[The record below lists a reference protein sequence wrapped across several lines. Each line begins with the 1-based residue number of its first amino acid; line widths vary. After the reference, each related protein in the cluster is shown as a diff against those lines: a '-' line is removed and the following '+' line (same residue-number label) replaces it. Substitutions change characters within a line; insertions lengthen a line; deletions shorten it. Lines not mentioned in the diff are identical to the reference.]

1 MISVNY
7 PSQQQQ
13 HQQVWPNHS
22 NYMTNG
28 SITTVDSQSS
38 YSNFH
43 STSSMFKSD
52 QQQKFNIA
60 NSSTPTPTST
70 TTSLYCPMISTILTP
85 PSSCN
90 VSNISKKDTGSV
102 LNSPQTPTS
111 INSDAAHNKFDV
123 NKSLSEQNIY
133 YTPITTPVKHVH
145 SYYQNDVDNKRLNFG
160 QQSQSHLCHPV
171 VHYQQYPNQI
181 QHQQQTQCH
190 QSAVPMSGFNSFN
203 DSVIRYSRF

>member
-7 PSQQQQ
+7 PNQQQQQQ

-28 SITTVDSQSS
+28 SITTADSQSC

-60 NSSTPTPTST
+60 NSSTPST

-90 VSNISKKDTGSV
+90 VSSISKKDSGSV
-102 LNSPQTPTS
+102 LNSPQTPTP
-111 INSDAAHNKFDV
+111 INSDAAP
-123 NKSLSEQNIY
+123 KSLSEQNIY
-133 YTPITTPVKHVH
+133 YTPITTPVKHVQKFS
-145 SYYQNDVDNKRLNFG
+145 SYYQNDVDSNRLNFG
-160 QQSQSHLCHPV
+160 QQTQSHLCHPV

-190 QSAVPMSGFNSFN
+190 QSAVPMSGFNSLN